1 MKEWSIQVDCVVVT
15 ATPLAA
21 VYQAVLAEVSNYP
34 PNCSL
39 SQVKVAGDL
48 LDRGIRTN
56 GDVKEN
62 APLGRQERPIPA
74 LTATVG
80 SPYARFPLLLRW

>member
-1 MKEWSIQVDCVVVT
+1 MKEWSIQVYCVVVT

-39 SQVKVAGDL
+39 SQFKVAGDL
-48 LDRGIRTN
+48 LDRGVRTN
-56 GDVKEN
+56 RNVKEN
-62 APLGRQERPIPA
+62 APLGRQKRPIPA
-74 LTATVG
+74 LTVTVG
-80 SPYARFPLLLRW
+80 GPSARFRLLLWW

>member
-15 ATPLAA
+15 APSLVQVDHA
-21 VYQAVLAEVSNYP
+21 VVTEIPHHAP
-34 PNCSL
+34 HCSL
-39 SQVKVAGDL
+39 RQVKVAGDL
-48 LDRGIRTN
+48 LDRGIWTN

-74 LTATVG
+74 LTVTVG
-80 SPYARFPLLLRW
+80 SPSARFPLLLRW